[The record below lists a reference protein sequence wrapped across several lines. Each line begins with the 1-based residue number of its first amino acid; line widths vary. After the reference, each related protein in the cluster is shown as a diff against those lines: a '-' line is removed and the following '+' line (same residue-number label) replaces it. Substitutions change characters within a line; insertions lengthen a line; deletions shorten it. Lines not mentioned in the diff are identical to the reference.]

1 MPNMLEYREKNL
13 QDFFDIIKPWGAA
26 YAEARFAFIGVKDG
40 GGLLVLQ
47 GQLLLGSAPGPSA
60 KKLVDAKTL
69 VAGYFGLSDVGVDFE
84 YAIKRLVSG
93 TLDTPYGAVVIAL
106 KEGDAIGAYLN
117 KETQVVGGTQKRI
130 TKLTL
135 VGSNPRQQFLDVA
148 ACTLELREAE
158 TPYSDM
164 NELALECMGVPYA
177 VDSSATIE
185 VIALNVAEVDLSKKI
200 TGTRAELGLFVSPL
214 LESAQCALGYRM
226 LAKGAATMR
235 SRLVGAAF
243 TWKRN
248 EEPGR
253 PPLLHGSAA
262 IDVPPGAILQCFA
275 TYAGHFQH
283 DGWITDPKTFPNALR
298 MVHGA
303 FDPDLTI
310 LRNYLSGK
318 NQRGQNARDFETGI
332 GNLLFMLGFGI
343 DPLFGKPMEDGPDL
357 IAMTREGHIALVE
370 CTTSAAIDK
379 GGKLGKLV
387 SRAAMLRADLENAAH
402 NHLRVLPVI
411 VTCHPRSQIAGAD
424 DAKGHGVVV
433 LAKEDLEVAI
443 ERTMV
448 PQDPDVLFAQAW
460 ESVQPKPA
468 LGSFAPPP
476 F

>member
-1 MPNMLEYREKNL
+1 MTDMLEYRRKNL
-13 QDFFDIIKPWGAA
+13 QDFFSIIEPWRAA
-26 YAEARFAFIGVKDG
+26 YAEARFAFIGAKGDG
-40 GGLLVLQ
+40 GLMVLQ
-47 GQLLLGSAPGPSA
+47 GHVLLGSAPGPSV
-60 KKLVDAKTL
+60 KKLVDTKTL
-69 VAGYFGLSDVGVDFE
+69 VAGYFGLSDVGHDFE
-84 YAIKRLVSG
+84 YTIKQLVSG
-93 TLDTPYGAVVIAL
+93 TLDTPYGPVALAL
-106 KEGDAIGAYLN
+106 KEGDAVGAYLN

-135 VGSNPRQQFLDVA
+135 VGSNPRQQFLDLA
-148 ACTLELREAE
+148 ASTLELREAE

-177 VDSSATIE
+177 AGSSATME
-185 VIALNVAEVDLSKKI
+185 VIAFNVVEVDLSKRI
-200 TGTRAELGLFVSPL
+200 TGSQAELGLFVSPL
-214 LESAQCALGYRM
+214 LESAQCALGYRV

-243 TWKRN
+243 NWKRN
-248 EEPGR
+248 EEPGHA
-253 PPLLHGSAA
+253 PVQHGSAT
-262 IDVPPGAILQCFA
+262 IDVPPGAIIQCFA

-283 DGWITDPKTFPNALR
+283 EGWITNPKTFPNALR
-298 MVHGA
+298 MVHGV
-303 FDPDLTI
+303 FDPDLKV
-310 LRNYLSGK
+310 LRNYLSEK
-318 NQRGQNARDFETGI
+318 NHRGQNARDFEAGI
-332 GNLLFMLGFGI
+332 GNLLFMLGFSI
-343 DPLFGKPMEDGPDL
+343 DPLFGKLMEDGPDL
-357 IAMTREGHIALVE
+357 IATTREGHIALVE

-433 LAKEDLEVAI
+433 LAKEDLDGAI

-448 PQDPDVLFAQAW
+448 PQDPDALFAQAW
-460 ESVQPKPA
+460 ESVQPKSA
-468 LGSFAPPP
+468 LGGFFPGG